1 MEDTDGSDLGHMEA
15 EVLKEHLPKEFSGQG
30 WAGRFRGHLLLTPG
44 LQLLPLSLHSRFS

>member
-30 WAGRFRGHLLLTPG
+30 WASRRAKFKSDSV
-44 LQLLPLSLHSRFS
+44 PL